1 MNAYLF
7 GNSKEKDNKITD
19 EIENHNK
26 QISQYLAK
34 IKDEKSNNEKKR
46 LYEQIL
52 ELNNVEKQYIIP
64 YLSLIKEKL
73 KKKEIFPDEY
83 KKILKKYDIYIQ
95 NAQYG
100 ENSYIKESYKE
111 KE

>member
-52 ELNNVEKQYIIP
+52 ELNNVEKQ
-64 YLSLIKEKL
+64 
-73 KKKEIFPDEY
+73 
-83 KKILKKYDIYIQ
+83 
-95 NAQYG
+95 
-100 ENSYIKESYKE
+100 
-111 KE
+111 